1 MSGDPYVY
9 EGTDTLRNNAGI
21 RDPEA
26 LSEREQIV
34 SFQALRQMLKEP
46 VLGNFDQ
53 THFAAIHKRLFA
65 EVYPWAGETRTVEL
79 WKPEIVLNGRS
90 VAYTP
95 PAAIEQQMRSAL
107 ASLAQEQPG
116 NLKDSRPAMR
126 LAQNM
131 ATLFQ
136 AHPFREGNTR
146 TLLAF
151 MEQYARHHQQP
162 LDQALIN
169 RVPSEIRDALV
180 LATQGQI
187 RPLSEMVRNARYS
200 EEQRAHPVLGRLSAE
215 AFEATR
221 LMGAPRIVLPEPG
234 TQIRGQVVAT
244 SYHHALVRQDREIAA
259 VPLAS
264 FRVMPENN
272 SRVDVRV
279 LRNDEGLDRNRPREE
294 VAQSQV
300 VGRVLIPA
308 SYLMLTGQRPEDAA
322 RNRIEIPGPSPA
334 LADALKT
341 RTAREIVAD
350 PSLAAEV
357 RQIDKSLIERFGRE
371 GSVMLVQGSPE
382 QAKSLLPK
390 GQDLDEV
397 RAVLKPLMQALVV
410 DDRQQTL
417 AQTQALSRD
426 EPQLG
431 RSV

>member
-21 RDPEA
+21 RDPAA

-34 SFQALRQMLKEP
+34 SFQALRQMLKGP

-53 THFAAIHKRLFA
+53 AHFAAIHKRLFA

-90 VAYTP
+90 VAYAP
-95 PAAIEQQMRSAL
+95 PAQIDGLMRSAL
-107 ASLAQEQPG
+107 SSLAREEPG
-116 NLKDSRPAMR
+116 NLKDSRPAIR

-136 AHPFREGNTR
+136 AHPFWEGNTR

-151 MEQYARHHQQP
+151 MEQYARHHKQP

-169 RVPSEIRDALV
+169 RVPSETRDKFV
-180 LATQGQI
+180 LATRGQI
-187 RPLSEMVRNARYS
+187 QPLAEMVRNARYS

-234 TQIRGQVVAT
+234 TQVRGQVVAT
-244 SYHHALVRQDREIAA
+244 SYHYALVRQDREIAA

-279 LRNDEGLDRNRPREE
+279 LRSDEGLDRNQPREE
-294 VAQSQV
+294 VARSQV

-308 SYLMLTGQRPEDAA
+308 SYLMLSGQRPEDVT

-334 LADALKT
+334 LAEALKT
-341 RTAREIVAD
+341 RPAREIVAD
-350 PSLAAEV
+350 PGLAAEV

-371 GSVMLVQGSPE
+371 GSAILVQGSDTE
-382 QAKSLLPK
+382 AKSLLPK
-390 GQDLDEV
+390 GQDLEQI
-397 RAVLKPLMQALVV
+397 RAVLKPMMDVLVA

-417 AQTQALSRD
+417 AQQKTLGQE

>member
-1 MSGDPYVY
+1 VSGDPYVY
-9 EGTDTLRNNAGI
+9 EGTDTLRNTAGI

-151 MEQYARHHQQP
+151 MEQYARHHKQP

-169 RVPSEIRDALV
+169 RVPSETRDALV

-200 EEQRAHPVLGRLSAE
+200 EAQRAHPVLGRLSAE

-294 VAQSQV
+294 VAQCQV

-308 SYLMLTGQRPEDAA
+308 SYLMLTGQRPEDVA

-371 GSVMLVQGSPE
+371 GSAILVQGSDTE
-382 QAKSLLPK
+382 AKSLLPK
-390 GQDLDEV
+390 GQDLEQI
-397 RAVLKPLMQALVV
+397 RAVLKPMMDVLVA

-417 AQTQALSRD
+417 AQQKTLGQE